1 MLQEDCFIVVE
12 AVVDMLLQLRCGRV
26 NGCECCMYL
35 IVFVYVVLQERDM
48 VVTGG
53 LTWWKDFICVAC
65 FNVPDQRDEVRV

>member
-35 IVFVYVVLQERDM
+35 IVFVYVVL
-48 VVTGG
+48 
-53 LTWWKDFICVAC
+53 
-65 FNVPDQRDEVRV
+65 